1 MKKTHLLTFVYC
13 LFTLCAHAQNWID
26 VTDTYI
32 TNPSFEENTT
42 EGWTYTSNASSQA
55 VGYGSMEFWNGT
67 FNIYQTITVPNG
79 KYRLSVQAY
88 YRHTDNGEAY
98 YNFINGTEELTTILY
113 TNDIQTPIVSIYSEH
128 LTENIYENCW
138 STRSGR
144 NIYYYP
150 NGMVS
155 GAYCFEQGMY
165 CNSVET
171 EVVDNTLT
179 IGIINTTYM
188 NSNWCMM
195 DNFKLEYYGTKVL
208 IEDIKLS
215 HTNVS
220 LIEGERFQLTASI
233 APLDATHKKIEWIS
247 DNESIASV
255 DNNGVIT
262 AYNEGTTL
270 IYAIATDGSDV
281 AAECEVTVKNAP
293 PTSESLIINEIQSAN
308 IDMFVDPSFNYGAW
322 IELYN
327 PTNSPVSLKNL
338 YISDNAENLL
348 KHRLNN
354 PGILPAKGYY
364 VIWFDHYH
372 HNYAPSQVNFKLD
385 FDGGTI
391 YISNTQGEVITYQD
405 FPMAISRTSYARTTN
420 GGDQW
425 NYTAEPTPGQSNA
438 TSTFAKDRLEAP
450 IVDTDARIFTSPF
463 TIKVS
468 IPSGSMLRYTT
479 DGSTPTLTN
488 GTTSY
493 NGRFNI
499 NATTTYRF
507 RLFQEGKLP
516 SAVVT
521 RSYIYQ
527 DKNYTLPVISVVT
540 DYVNLYDDSLG
551 VYVKGVNGRTGNG
564 QSTPCNWNMDW
575 DRPVNFE
582 YITPEGGMV
591 VNQEVDFAMC
601 GGWSRAWSPHSFK
614 LKAEKIYEG
623 LNSIDYPFFADK
635 PYLKHKTLQI
645 RNGGNDTGCRI
656 KDAALQEIVHRSGLD
671 VDGQSTQPV
680 VHFINGEYRGMLNM
694 REPNNKHFAYANW
707 GIDTDEMD
715 QFEMSPDSGYVQMEG
730 TREAFLEWY
739 ALSANAANTNTYEKI
754 RQLVDI
760 DEYINYMAIE
770 FYLGGTDWPQNNI
783 KGFRPRTENG
793 RFRFVMFDLD
803 GTLAT
808 TTPFSTFEQKQTYTF
823 DYIYDMNGHLTEEI
837 EMVTIFLNMLE
848 NESFRKQ
855 FIDTYCLVAGSVF
868 EPTRCNEIIDEMAAR
883 TAPILAYE
891 GQSPMGTANSLKSSL
906 ANRSNTMIN
915 ALIAYWRMGLTS
927 KMKQTVSIKANI
939 ADAPLRLNDMTI
951 PTNQFSGTLFAPIT
965 LRAEDVPGYRFVGWS
980 TQSSTVQQTLIS
992 KGSTWKY
999 YDQGS
1004 LDNKKWSST
1013 SYSTSSW
1020 NSGSAPLGYYT
1031 SDNNNSRG
1039 YNTILDYGENANN
1052 KRPTYYF
1059 RSSFTLSAA
1068 PTSNESFVLNYTV
1081 DDGMVV
1087 YINGTEAGRYLMPNG
1102 TISYNS
1108 YASTYANNN
1117 PDNGTLTL
1125 PSSLFKK
1132 GTNVIAIEVHNNN
1145 STSTDIYFDAELQR
1159 IYATGD
1165 ESIVCQDKEYELP
1178 SGNAQLTALYA
1189 PLTQEETHV
1198 NNNPIRIN
1206 ELSADNSIYVNEY
1219 YKKNDWIEL
1228 YNTTDKT
1235 IDIAGL
1241 YLSDDIENP
1250 TKYQIEKVE
1259 GNSTL
1264 IEPYGHFIIWADKLA
1279 SLTQV
1284 HAPFKLASEGGYVTL
1299 TATDL
1304 SWDDTIYYEPH
1315 SGTESTGRYPDGSHD
1330 VYIMSKPTIAKTNTI
1345 NSYAVWLEQPEIPG
1359 NGNGIE
1365 SSTSDALILTYSAHT
1380 LHIHS
1385 NEADIASVT
1394 LYTTTGQLSM
1404 KTKVTLINGHTAI
1417 NLTALSEGTY
1427 IIAVTDSE
1435 GNTETLKITI

>member
-1 MKKTHLLTFVYC
+1 
-13 LFTLCAHAQNWID
+13 
-26 VTDTYI
+26 
-32 TNPSFEENTT
+32 
-42 EGWTYTSNASSQA
+42 
-55 VGYGSMEFWNGT
+55 
-67 FNIYQTITVPNG
+67 
-79 KYRLSVQAY
+79 
-88 YRHTDNGEAY
+88 
-98 YNFINGTEELTTILY
+98 
-113 TNDIQTPIVSIYSEH
+113 
-128 LTENIYENCW
+128 
-138 STRSGR
+138 
-144 NIYYYP
+144 
-150 NGMVS
+150 
-155 GAYCFEQGMY
+155 
-165 CNSVET
+165 
-171 EVVDNTLT
+171 
-179 IGIINTTYM
+179 
-188 NSNWCMM
+188 
-195 DNFKLEYYGTKVL
+195 
-208 IEDIKLS
+208 
-215 HTNVS
+215 
-220 LIEGERFQLTASI
+220 
-233 APLDATHKKIEWIS
+233 
-247 DNESIASV
+247 
-255 DNNGVIT
+255 
-262 AYNEGTTL
+262 
-270 IYAIATDGSDV
+270 
-281 AAECEVTVKNAP
+281 
-293 PTSESLIINEIQSAN
+293 
-308 IDMFVDPSFNYGAW
+308 
-322 IELYN
+322 
-327 PTNSPVSLKNL
+327 
-338 YISDNAENLL
+338 
-348 KHRLNN
+348 
-354 PGILPAKGYY
+354 
-364 VIWFDHYH
+364 
-372 HNYAPSQVNFKLD
+372 
-385 FDGGTI
+385 
-391 YISNTQGEVITYQD
+391 
-405 FPMAISRTSYARTTN
+405 
-420 GGDQW
+420 
-425 NYTAEPTPGQSNA
+425 
-438 TSTFAKDRLEAP
+438 
-450 IVDTDARIFTSPF
+450 
-463 TIKVS
+463 
-468 IPSGSMLRYTT
+468 
-479 DGSTPTLTN
+479 
-488 GTTSY
+488 
-493 NGRFNI
+493 
-499 NATTTYRF
+499 
-507 RLFQEGKLP
+507 
-516 SAVVT
+516 
-521 RSYIYQ
+521 
-527 DKNYTLPVISVVT
+527 
-540 DYVNLYDDSLG
+540 
-551 VYVKGVNGRTGNG
+551 
-564 QSTPCNWNMDW
+564 
-575 DRPVNFE
+575 
-582 YITPEGGMV
+582 
-591 VNQEVDFAMC
+591 
-601 GGWSRAWSPHSFK
+601 
-614 LKAEKIYEG
+614 
-623 LNSIDYPFFADK
+623 
-635 PYLKHKTLQI
+635 
-645 RNGGNDTGCRI
+645 
-656 KDAALQEIVHRSGLD
+656 
-671 VDGQSTQPV
+671 
-680 VHFINGEYRGMLNM
+680 
-694 REPNNKHFAYANW
+694 
-707 GIDTDEMD
+707 
-715 QFEMSPDSGYVQMEG
+715 
-730 TREAFLEWY
+730 
-739 ALSANAANTNTYEKI
+739 
-754 RQLVDI
+754 
-760 DEYINYMAIE
+760 
-770 FYLGGTDWPQNNI
+770 
-783 KGFRPRTENG
+783 
-793 RFRFVMFDLD
+793 
-803 GTLAT
+803 
-808 TTPFSTFEQKQTYTF
+808 
-823 DYIYDMNGHLTEEI
+823 
-837 EMVTIFLNMLE
+837 MVTIFLNMLE

-951 PTNQFSGTLFAPIT
+951 PTSQFSGTLFAPIT

-1304 SWDDTIYYEPH
+1304 
-1315 SGTESTGRYPDGSHD
+1315 
-1330 VYIMSKPTIAKTNTI
+1330 
-1345 NSYAVWLEQPEIPG
+1345 
-1359 NGNGIE
+1359 
-1365 SSTSDALILTYSAHT
+1365 
-1380 LHIHS
+1380 
-1385 NEADIASVT
+1385 
-1394 LYTTTGQLSM
+1394 
-1404 KTKVTLINGHTAI
+1404 
-1417 NLTALSEGTY
+1417 
-1427 IIAVTDSE
+1427 
-1435 GNTETLKITI
+1435 